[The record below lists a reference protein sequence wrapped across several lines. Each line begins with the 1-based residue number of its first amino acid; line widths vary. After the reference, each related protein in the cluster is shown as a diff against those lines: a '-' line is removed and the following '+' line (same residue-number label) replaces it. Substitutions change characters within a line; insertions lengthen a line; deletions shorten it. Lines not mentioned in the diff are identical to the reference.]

1 MGQQGKSFCFPV
13 LLELSSIT
21 GRETR
26 AFGFCEGNVRA
37 TPVSATFFKSRSQ
50 KLKMQ
55 PFAKK

>member
-1 MGQQGKSFCFPV
+1 MGQQGKSFCYLV

-50 KLKMQ
+50 NLKMLT
-55 PFAKK
+55 FAKK